1 MVPLLSLW
9 MPIVLSAVIVFFVSW
24 IIHMFLGYH
33 KNDLR
38 QLPRQDEIR
47 AALRPF
53 AIPPGDYM
61 MPRAA
66 TMKDMRT
73 PEFDAKMKEG
83 PVALVTVVP
92 NGPMSMGA
100 SLALWFVYSLIVGLF
115 AGYIAA
121 HALAVGAPYRAVFR
135 FIGAVAFCGYSLAL
149 LQNSIWYKRAWAT
162 TWKSI
167 FDGLVYALLTAGT
180 FGWLWPR

>member
-1 MVPLLSLW
+1 MVPLVSLW
-9 MPIVLSAVIVFFVSW
+9 MPIALSAIIVFFVSW

-38 QLPRQDEIR
+38 PVPRQDEVQ

-61 MPRAA
+61 LPRAA
-66 TMKDMRT
+66 SMKDMGT
-73 PEFDAKMKEG
+73 PEFAARMKEG
-83 PVALVTVVP
+83 PVAILTVVP
-92 NGPMSMGA
+92 SGPMSMGT
-100 SLALWFVYSLIVGLF
+100 SLTLWFLYSLVVGLF

-121 HALAVGAPYRAVFR
+121 HALPVGAPYRAVFR
-135 FIGAVAFCGYSLAL
+135 FVGAVAFAGYSLAL
-149 LQNSIWYKRAWAT
+149 LQNSIWFKRNWAT
-162 TWKSI
+162 TCKAM